1 MLSIISAPASA
12 PQTTVPPPPQPR
24 PAPRLDDTDR
34 EIISLVREHGPVK
47 IWTVLDR
54 VAESKGAQ
62 SRVEARSYRLR
73 LWHYWV
79 KRLMWL
85 KLIYPVGRNELVA
98 VKPDTQSTRR
108 GPRRRKPSVARLPHV
123 QGGSAINPEAQAQE
137 LETKHPVGSQVD
149 KREKPRPSAP
159 ADLAETE
166 SDAVTKEQ
174 ASEAGRLLTTRP
186 RRQQHKWTGWLRG
199 EHFWRGRP
207 VVLPN
212 GEVTGVYWTSR
223 GRVLLEDANDLP
235 DLPLRVRLARRK
247 QDVRIYRDPAAIVL
261 GRLKAGVKEA
271 PSALKASSARAN
283 GCKPCRPGRRPRG
296 RPRRSPLLAG

>member
-98 VKPDTQSTRR
+98 VRTEK
-108 GPRRRKPSVARLPHV
+108 A
-123 QGGSAINPEAQAQE
+123 EA
-137 LETKHPVGSQVD
+137 KC
-149 KREKPRPSAP
+149 RPI
-159 ADLAETE
+159 
-166 SDAVTKEQ
+166 
-174 ASEAGRLLTTRP
+174 ASRP
-186 RRQQHKWTGWLRG
+186 RRQC
-199 EHFWRGRP
+199 
-207 VVLPN
+207 
-212 GEVTGVYWTSR
+212 
-223 GRVLLEDANDLP
+223 D
-235 DLPLRVRLARRK
+235 
-247 QDVRIYRDPAAIVL
+247 
-261 GRLKAGVKEA
+261 
-271 PSALKASSARAN
+271 
-283 GCKPCRPGRRPRG
+283 
-296 RPRRSPLLAG
+296 

>member
-98 VKPDTQSTRR
+98 VKPDTRSTRR

-166 SDAVTKEQ
+166 SDNPA
-174 ASEAGRLLTTRP
+174 RFRP
-186 RRQQHKWTGWLRG
+186 RT
-199 EHFWRGRP
+199 
-207 VVLPN
+207 
-212 GEVTGVYWTSR
+212 
-223 GRVLLEDANDLP
+223 
-235 DLPLRVRLARRK
+235 
-247 QDVRIYRDPAAIVL
+247 
-261 GRLKAGVKEA
+261 A
-271 PSALKASSARAN
+271 PSAEGPLCSLFQWHQILTLSGPLPLPAPAS
-283 GCKPCRPGRRPRG
+283 GRVREP
-296 RPRRSPLLAG
+296 